1 MEIFFTAPTGARVGE
16 SIAQTINVI
25 LESLARACREFDS
38 NKDTPRL
45 VRSAHEFAVKR
56 LRRSTVR
63 KGYAFSGKAYPIDY
77 A

>member
-1 MEIFFTAPTGARVGE
+1 MEIFFATPTGARVGE

-45 VRSAHEFAVKR
+45 VRSPSAGSADILSADFECVK
-56 LRRSTVR
+56 LGSQE
-63 KGYAFSGKAYPIDY
+63 I
-77 A
+77 